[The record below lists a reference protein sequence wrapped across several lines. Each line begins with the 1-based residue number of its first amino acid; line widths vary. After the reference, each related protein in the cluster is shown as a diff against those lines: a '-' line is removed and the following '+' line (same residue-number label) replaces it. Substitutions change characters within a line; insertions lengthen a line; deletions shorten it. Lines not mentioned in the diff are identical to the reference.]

1 LVLDETDFGHMVGEV
16 ELEVEEDQAEK
27 AREEID
33 AFLEMYRWFCGGGD
47 RDGEPVEGKLEAYF
61 RRVRGG

>member
-1 LVLDETDFGHMVGEV
+1 MVGEV

-33 AFLEMYRWFCGGGD
+33 AFLETYRWFCGGGD
-47 RDGEPVEGKLEAYF
+47 RGPVEGKLEAYF
-61 RRVRGG
+61 RRVRRG

>member
-1 LVLDETDFGHMVGEV
+1 MVGEV